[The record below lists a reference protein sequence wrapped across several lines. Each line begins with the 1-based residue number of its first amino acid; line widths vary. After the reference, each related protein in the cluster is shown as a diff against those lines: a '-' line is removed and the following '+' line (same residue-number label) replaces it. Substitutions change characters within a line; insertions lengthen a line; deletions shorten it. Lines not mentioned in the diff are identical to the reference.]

1 MYLRTASLIWLAP
14 FACVLAGLTS
24 NTALAQDADGDGV
37 PDASDNCQLVANPM
51 QSDCDSNGVGDACQ
65 SSQTISTGN
74 MGVIGSGVTTSGT
87 LAGVSPSFWPVTVTV
102 RAVGDFNLATEYATL
117 RLAGTTI
124 TTTLFQTGATDCPA
138 TPDTAVFVIQPKQW
152 NALVAA
158 SAGGNM
164 AVTILGNAL
173 VSATQCANAS
183 SEVTATLTVSPDCNA
198 NGTLDYCDIVSGAA
212 EDCNANGIPDS
223 CDIAAGTSADI
234 DLDGT
239 PDSCE
244 PDCNAN
250 GTPDDYDI
258 ATGTSAD
265 CDGNDVPDTC
275 ELKGSGSNLVVNG
288 DFTSGFGGWIASH
301 IDDAG
306 GWRDSGGNPGGR
318 FVLND
323 GGGATDPTLEQT
335 VTGLVAGRS
344 YTIRGNIIGAS
355 SASSPSGADSFAVD
369 VDGVTALTVS
379 ATDTTTWREFT
390 AEFVAPSSSIQLG
403 FRAEIS
409 GTDNDFAIDNIEL
422 FLSNASSDC
431 NENQIPDSCEIATG
445 AALDCNQNDVPDA
458 CDLAAGTSADCN
470 ANSIPDSCDI
480 ASGASNDIDNDGTP
494 DSCEDCDGNGLP
506 DDYELK
512 QGSVPDCNQNGVP
525 DTCDI
530 ASGLDQD
537 CDANGT
543 LDRCDVIFAGAA
555 DDNANCTPDSCEYAY
570 GDFGLEGS
578 VGGDDLAFLLS
589 VWGNAD
595 PFGDLSGDGIVG
607 GADLSILLSN
617 WGSTPYASGN
627 CNAPSWGTVLTYSP
641 DPAVV
646 TNASLRSAIIATG
659 YPWRVRDNGTGI
671 EMLLVPPGTFD
682 MGCIQGS
689 NNYGCY
695 SYEQPVHTVTLTNAY
710 YIGRY
715 EVTQAEWQAK
725 MGYNPSYFQGNAQR
739 PVERVSWNTIQG
751 FLSATGLRLPTEAE
765 WEYAC
770 RAGTTTPFHSG
781 PGFPNGTTNDNLVGQ
796 IAWFNSNDGSNTK
809 PVGGKV
815 ANALGL
821 HDMLGNVW
829 EWCGDWYTGYSSAP
843 QSNPTGPAT
852 GSSRVLRGGSWGN
865 STFYV
870 RSSGR
875 SYYTPDST
883 YYFIGFRVARAPL

>member
-37 PDASDNCQLVANPM
+37 PDASDNCPLVANPT

-65 SSQTISTGN
+65 SSQAISTGN
-74 MGVIGSGVTTSGT
+74 MGAIGSGVTTSGT
-87 LAGVSPSFWPVTVTV
+87 LAGVAPSFWPVTLTV

-124 TTTLFQTGATDCPA
+124 TTTLFQSGATDCPA

-164 AVTILGNAL
+164 AVTILGNPL

-183 SEVTATLTVSPDCNA
+183 SEVTATLTISPDCNA
-198 NGTLDYCDIVSGAA
+198 NGTLDYCDIASGAA
-212 EDCNANGIPDS
+212 EDCNANGVPDS

-239 PDSCE
+239 PDLCE

-265 CDGNDVPDTC
+265 CDGNAIPDSC
-275 ELKGSGSNLVVNG
+275 
-288 DFTSGFGGWIASH
+288 DI
-301 IDDAG
+301 AG
-306 GWRDSGGNPGGR
+306 G
-318 FVLND
+318 
-323 GGGATDPTLEQT
+323 
-335 VTGLVAGRS
+335 
-344 YTIRGNIIGAS
+344 
-355 SASSPSGADSFAVD
+355 
-369 VDGVTALTVS
+369 
-379 ATDTTTWREFT
+379 
-390 AEFVAPSSSIQLG
+390 AP
-403 FRAEIS
+403 
-409 GTDNDFAIDNIEL
+409 
-422 FLSNASSDC
+422 DC
-431 NENQIPDSCEIATG
+431 NQNGVFDSCEIATG
-445 AALDCNQNDVPDA
+445 AALDCNANGKPDS
-458 CDLAAGTSADCN
+458 CDIATGFAKDCN
-470 ANSIPDSCDI
+470 GNNIPDSCDI
-480 ASGASNDIDNDGTP
+480 ASGASNDIDADGKP
-494 DSCEDCDGNGLP
+494 DSCEDCNGNGLP
-506 DDYELK
+506 DDYELA

-543 LDRCDVIFAGAA
+543 LDRCDVFFAGAA
-555 DDNANCTPDSCEYAY
+555 DDNANCTPDSCEYKL

-589 VWGNAD
+589 LWGTTDA
-595 PFGDLSGDGIVG
+595 FADLSGNGTVG
-607 GADLSILLSN
+607 GDDLAILLSN
-617 WGSTPYASGN
+617 WGNTPYAGGN
-627 CNAPSWGTVLTYSP
+627 CNAFPWATTLTYLP

-659 YPWRVRDNGTGI
+659 YPWRVRDNASGI
-671 EMLLVPPGTFD
+671 EMLLVPPGSFD

-689 NNYGCY
+689 NNYGCN
-695 SYEQPVHTVTLTNAY
+695 SFEQPVHTVTLTNAF

-715 EVTQAEWQAK
+715 EVTQAQWQAK
-725 MGYNPSYFQGNAQR
+725 MGNNPSNFQGNPQR

-781 PGFPNGTTNDNLVGQ
+781 PGFPNGTTNDNLVAQ
-796 IAWFNSNDGSNTK
+796 IAWFSSNDGSNTK
-809 PVGGKV
+809 PVGGKA

-829 EWCGDWYTGYSSAP
+829 EWCGDWYGGYSSAP
-843 QSNPTGPAT
+843 QTNPTGP
-852 GSSRVLRGGSWGN
+852 GSGSYRVLRGGSWGN
-865 STFYV
+865 DSDYV
-870 RSSGR
+870 RSSNRGDL
-875 SYYTPDST
+875 TPDGT
-883 YYFIGFRVARAPL
+883 YYVIGFRVARAPL